1 MEQERTG
8 GSLGWDKM
16 MMHLGASHS
25 KRWLWLSCM
34 AAFLLFAC
42 ANARTQEF
50 SRSTLSDFSP
60 VKKWEATA
68 PGRIE
73 PVSEEIRL
81 STLVPGLIARV
92 LVAPNDK
99 VFAGEL
105 LIRFDDEEA
114 LVRLA
119 EAQAQVTMR
128 QRVRDDESKK
138 GASDRRRAGDA
149 VVEAERS
156 VADAQA
162 DRAGE
167 TARSLGRSPIEDSAV
182 TAARAALS
190 NAQDEL
196 RKRRDALATV
206 EQTSGLPTFPE
217 SELEIGR
224 ANLNLARI

>member
-1 MEQERTG
+1 
-8 GSLGWDKM
+8 M

-81 STLVPGLIARV
+81 STLVPGRIARV

-138 GASDRRRAGDA
+138 VASDRRRAGDA
-149 VVEAERS
+149 VVEAERPSPTHRQRLTGPGRPRAAS
-156 VADAQA
+156 VV
-162 DRAGE
+162 RRSR
-167 TARSLGRSPIEDSAV
+167 TARSRP
-182 TAARAALS
+182 R
-190 NAQDEL
+190 
-196 RKRRDALATV
+196 
-206 EQTSGLPTFPE
+206 GLPYRMPKTSFANGAMHSPPL
-217 SELEIGR
+217 SRHLGCQPFRR
-224 ANLNLARI
+224 ASSK